1 MSLRVLS
8 ATFVSFVVSFC
19 LFGQQ
24 PTLDERPLP
33 QMVQFAGASTATVA
47 AGKPANIELRFRID
61 RDKHINSNTPHSQLL
76 IPTKLH
82 LASPNDV
89 GVGRISYP
97 AGEDRSFPFAPEE
110 KLSVYSGEFPVR
122 AQLSAARGAL
132 PGKYRLHGEL
142 QYQACNDRACFP
154 PMKLPVEFD
163 VRVTKS
169 ALRDGPQRRNP
180 PQSRDIH
187 PPR

>member
-1 MSLRVLS
+1 MTSWLGLAFVLIASLLH
-8 ATFVSFVVSFC
+8 A
-19 LFGQQ
+19 QQ

-47 AGKPANIELRFRID
+47 AGRPGSVELRFRID
-61 RDKHINSNTPHSQLL
+61 QDKHINSNTPHSQLL
-76 IPTKLH
+76 IPTKLR
-82 LASPNDV
+82 LNPPNDV
-89 GVGRISYP
+89 GVGRITYP
-97 AGEDRSFPFAPEE
+97 AGEDKSFPFAPEE
-110 KLSVYSGEFPVR
+110 KLSVYSGEFPVT
-122 AQLSAARGAL
+122 AQLSANRTAL

-163 VRVTKS
+163 VRVIKS
-169 ALRDGPQRRNP
+169 ALRSGPTRRNP